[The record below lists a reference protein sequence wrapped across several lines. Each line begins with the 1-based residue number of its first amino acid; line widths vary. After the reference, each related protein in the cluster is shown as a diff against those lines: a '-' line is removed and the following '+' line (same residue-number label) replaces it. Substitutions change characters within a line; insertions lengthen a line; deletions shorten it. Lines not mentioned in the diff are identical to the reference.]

1 MVPMNAS
8 SDNERKNLS
17 DSAQSSYK
25 EGDWEISLKPN
36 MTEEEKKILERLR
49 RDRDLRDQIPE
60 EERIPISHP
69 DKYSVSD

>member
-1 MVPMNAS
+1 MNNS
-8 SDNERKNLS
+8 SDNEKKNLS
-17 DSAQSSYK
+17 NPSQSSYT
-25 EGDWEISLKPN
+25 EGDWEISLKPS

-49 RDRDLRDQIPE
+49 RERDLRDQIPE

>member
-1 MVPMNAS
+1 MNKS
-8 SDNERKNLS
+8 SDNEKNN
-17 DSAQSSYK
+17 
-25 EGDWEISLKPN
+25 SLNQRDQILITESEEQEFVALN
-36 MTEEEKKILERLR
+36 MTEEEEKILNQLR